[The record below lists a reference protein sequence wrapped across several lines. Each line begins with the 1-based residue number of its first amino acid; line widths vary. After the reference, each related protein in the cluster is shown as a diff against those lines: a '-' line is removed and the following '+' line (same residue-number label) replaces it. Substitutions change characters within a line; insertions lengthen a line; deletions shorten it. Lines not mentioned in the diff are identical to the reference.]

1 MRGLLAETN
10 AYIRQAERKH
20 RDDLAEQERL
30 RRPVAIIDRLQQEL
44 EELNLKGM
52 KRVPLSYEE
61 RLRELVRLLPDSP
74 SIARRL
80 DDLKVKV
87 GIGKLMDALFDIEA
101 ELFVQRNGSSYDR
114 DDEEFGSDL
123 ISAA

>member
-1 MRGLLAETN
+1 MGLLAETN

-20 RDDLAEQERL
+20 REDMAAQDRL
-30 RRPVAIIDRLQQEL
+30 RRPIAIIDRLQQEL

-52 KRVPLSYEE
+52 KRVPLAYEE
-61 RLRELVRLLPDSP
+61 RLRDLVRLLPDTAAIS
-74 SIARRL
+74 RRL

-101 ELFVQRNGSSYDR
+101 ELFIERTGTSYDR
-114 DDEEFGSDL
+114 EDEEFGSDL

>member
-1 MRGLLAETN
+1 MMGLLAETN

-20 RDDLAEQERL
+20 REDRAAQDRT
-30 RRPVAIIDRLQQEL
+30 RRPIALIDRLQHEL

-61 RLRELVRLLPDSP
+61 RLRELIVLLPSSP
-74 SIARRL
+74 LIAARSE
-80 DDLKVKV
+80 DLKVKV

-101 ELFVQRNGSSYDR
+101 ELFAQRNGSSYDR
-114 DDEEFGSDL
+114 DEEEFGSDL
-123 ISAA
+123 IPAA